1 MLKSFATAMLALLLV
16 APAIAATDVE
26 VSINGGAAP
35 LKGSM
40 TWPAGSSP
48 VPAVLIL
55 PGSGPTDRNG
65 NGPGGLNTDS
75 YRLMAS
81 AFADQGVAT
90 LRIDKR
96 GVAASV
102 AAAQREEDLRFET
115 YVEDTVS
122 WMNFLR
128 AQKRVSRI
136 IVLGHSEGALIGS
149 IAVQRAGAAGFI
161 SLSGA
166 GYRASDVLRQQLGSQ
181 LTGELKQQAFSAIA
195 ELESGRLVKNPPPA
209 LAALFRPSVQP
220 YLISWF
226 RYDPAV
232 EIAKVAMPV
241 LIVQGTTDLQV
252 SVDDARRLAGGKP
265 DAVLKLLDGMNHVLR
280 AAPAERAANLAT
292 YSNPA
297 LPLQP
302 ELMPALIAFV
312 GN

>member
-1 MLKSFATAMLALLLV
+1 
-16 APAIAATDVE
+16 
-26 VSINGGAAP
+26 
-35 LKGSM
+35 
-40 TWPAGSSP
+40 
-48 VPAVLIL
+48 
-55 PGSGPTDRNG
+55 
-65 NGPGGLNTDS
+65 
-75 YRLMAS
+75 MAN

-96 GVAASV
+96 GVAGSV

-128 AQKRVSRI
+128 TQKRVSRI

-166 GYRASDVLRQQLGSQ
+166 GYRASDVLRQQLGNQ

-195 ELESGRLVKNPPPA
+195 ELEAGRLVKNPPPA

-232 EIAKVAMPV
+232 EI
-241 LIVQGTTDLQV
+241 VQGTTDVQV

-297 LPLQP
+297 LPLKP
-302 ELMPALIAFV
+302 ELMPTLRAFV